1 LNGEDEP
8 GTIETDGF
16 SFWAIE
22 TGTENISKNSDVR
35 KEMWGS
41 NLLELRKR
49 AFILAKI
56 SLIGI

>member
-8 GTIETDGF
+8 GTIE
-16 SFWAIE
+16 WAIE